1 MSDKITVSG
10 EISGSINFAM
20 QQNYVPLI
28 RNLVV
33 SNDSGDIQNNL
44 KIRITFEPDFAKEFI
59 YDIGSIEPGCSVEI
73 SPVNIILSTE
83 FLFSLSEKMVGTILI
98 ELLQNDN
105 RIFSYNDTVEL
116 LAYDEWNGLLI
127 MPEIITAFVTPNH
140 PLISEVLGRA
150 SAFLREWNKLPSF
163 QGIRQIIQTMLKFRW
178 LRFLPPCVRGKL
190 STITLLQA
198 MKL

>member
-1 MSDKITVSG
+1 MHFLNTVPKGYDNMSDKITVSG
-10 EISGSINFAM
+10 EINGSINFAM

-33 SNDSGDIQNNL
+33 SNNSGDIQNNL

-59 YDIGSIEPGCSVEI
+59 YDIGSIEPSCSVEI

-83 FLFSLSEKMVGTILI
+83 FLFSLTEKMVGTILI

-140 PLISEVLGRA
+140 PLISEVLSRA

-163 QGIRQIIQTMLKFRW
+163 TGYQTNNPNNVK
-178 LRFLPPCVRGKL
+178 
-190 STITLLQA
+190 I
-198 MKL
+198 